1 MKEPSISFYSVGTFS
16 LKTEA
21 AVAACIKAIA
31 AEESFEVGSITFVF
45 CDDNYLLKINK
56 EFLDHD
62 TYTDIITFDYS
73 VGNEIISEVYV
84 STDRVE
90 ENAKKYKQTFENEIH
105 RVMIHGVLHLC
116 GYNDKLAE
124 EKQIMREKENHYLSL
139 LPKLLSDRAKQL

>member
-1 MKEPSISFYSVGTFS
+1 MLRRG
-16 LKTEA
+16 EA
-21 AVAACIKAIA
+21 KLREI
-31 AEESFEVGSITFVF
+31 GDITFVF
-45 CDDNYLLKINK
+45 CDDNYLHKINL

-73 VGNEIISEVYV
+73 VGKEIISEIYV

-124 EKQIMREKENHYLSL
+124 EREIMRDKENHYLSL
-139 LPKLLSDRAKQL
+139 LA

>member
-1 MKEPSISFYSVGTFS
+1 MKGSNISFYSVGTFS

-21 AVAACIKAIA
+21 SVAACIKAIT
-31 AEESFEVGSITFVF
+31 AEESREVGDITFVF

-73 VGNEIISEVYV
+73 VGNEIISEIYV

-105 RVMIHGVLHLC
+105 RVMIHGILHLC

-124 EKQIMREKENHYLSL
+124 EKQIMRDKENHYLSL
-139 LPKLLSDRAKQL
+139 LA

>member
-1 MKEPSISFYSVGTFS
+1 MKESNISFYSVGTFS

-31 AEESFEVGSITFVF
+31 AEESRKVGDITFVF
-45 CDDNYLLKINK
+45 CDDNHLLKINK

-73 VGNEIISEVYV
+73 CGNEMISEIYV
-84 STDRVE
+84 STTRVE

-105 RVMIHGVLHLC
+105 RVIIHGVLHLC
-116 GYNDKLAE
+116 GYNDKTEE
-124 EKQIMREKENHYLSL
+124 EKQIMRDKENHYLSL
-139 LPKLLSDRAKQL
+139 LA

>member
-1 MKEPSISFYSVGTFS
+1 MKESNISFYSVGTFS

-21 AVAACIKAIA
+21 AAAACIKAIA
-31 AEESFEVGSITFVF
+31 AEESREVGDITFVF
-45 CDDNYLLKINK
+45 CDDNYLLKINN

-73 VGNEIISEVYV
+73 VGNELISEIYV

-116 GYNDKLAE
+116 GYKDKLTE
-124 EKQIMREKENHYLSL
+124 EKQIMRDKENHYLSL
-139 LPKLLSDRAKQL
+139 LV

>member
-1 MKEPSISFYSVGTFS
+1 MKGSNISFYSVGTFS

-21 AVAACIKAIA
+21 AVVDCIKAIT
-31 AEESFEVGSITFVF
+31 AEESREVGDITFVF

-73 VGNEIISEVYV
+73 VGNEVISEIYV

-124 EKQIMREKENHYLSL
+124 ERQIMRDKENHYLSL
-139 LPKLLSDRAKQL
+139 LA

>member
-1 MKEPSISFYSVGTFS
+1 MGESKISFQSVGTFS

-21 AVAACIKAIA
+21 AVTSCIKALVKQELREIDA
-31 AEESFEVGSITFVF
+31 ITIVF
-45 CDDNYLLKINK
+45 CDDNYLHKINL

-73 VGNEIISEVYV
+73 AGNEIFGEIYISV
-84 STDRVE
+84 DRVS

-116 GYNDKLAE
+116 GYKDKLTE
-124 EKQIMREKENHYLSL
+124 EKQIMRDKENHYLSL
-139 LPKLLSDRAKQL
+139 LV

>member
-1 MKEPSISFYSVGTFS
+1 MKESNISFHSVGTFS

-21 AVAACIKAIA
+21 AVALCIKAIA
-31 AEESFEVGSITFVF
+31 EEESREVGDISFVF

-73 VGNEIISEVYV
+73 VGNEIISEIYV

-124 EKQIMREKENHYLSL
+124 EKQIMRDKENHYLSL
-139 LPKLLSDRAKQL
+139 FA